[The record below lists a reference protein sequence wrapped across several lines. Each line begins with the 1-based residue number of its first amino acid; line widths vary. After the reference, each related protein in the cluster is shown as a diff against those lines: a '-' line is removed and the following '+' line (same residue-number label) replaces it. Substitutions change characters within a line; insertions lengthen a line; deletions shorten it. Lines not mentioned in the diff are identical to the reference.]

1 VTAPDG
7 LDSLQAALG
16 PQYALR
22 HEIGRG
28 GMATVYLAEDT
39 KHQRPIALKVLH
51 AGLSASLG
59 PDRFRREI
67 TLAARLQHPHILSV
81 HDSGATPDGRLLW
94 FTMPY
99 VEGESLRDRLTRD
112 TQLPIVEALRLT
124 REIAD
129 ALAYAHDHAIVHR
142 DIKPE
147 NILLTRGHA
156 LVADFG
162 IARALTRDAGARES
176 TLTGTGI
183 AIGTPTYM
191 SPEQASGDSTID
203 ARTDV
208 YSLATVLYEMLAGE
222 PPFTGASVQIV
233 VAKKM
238 TSAPASI
245 RHARPGVSEALDAV
259 IHKALSPAAADRYP
273 TADAFSA
280 ALADAERTG
289 TAPAPTGAPGASV
302 PSTTSGKQISGRRF
316 PVAALALILGFLVGA
331 GLLFA
336 WRSRTAGGTG
346 ATAAGPVRLAVLP
359 FENIGDSSDAYFAD
373 GLTDAVRGK
382 LTTVPGL
389 AVIAPASSRQY
400 RGSAKTPQ
408 EIAQELGGVRYL
420 LVGRVRWEKLPG
432 GQSRVRVSPA
442 LIDASTGTDK
452 WEQPFDAPLTDVFEV
467 QGDIAGRVV
476 QAVGV
481 ALNGNTRENLTE
493 RPTENLAAYDAFL
506 RGEAADPGLSNAD
519 PTAIQQAIRQYV
531 QAVTLDSTF
540 APAWARLGQAYALL
554 VFDVGHTVER
564 ADSAHLAAERA
575 RALAPNRA
583 STHLALGM
591 YYYNVLSDNSRALAE
606 FTAGLAAAPSNA
618 EMLTHIGLVQQTLGH
633 WDASLASLKQAAALD
648 PRDVTTARRLATTHQ
663 WLRQFPEAAA
673 TGDRLIA
680 LAPSNPQAIEI
691 RSMIA
696 LSMGDLAG
704 AKRFFADASVDHAQL
719 GAFYA
724 NFWDLYWLLD
734 EPTQR
739 LVLALGPDAFGGK
752 AAWGIIGA
760 QIAYQRGDST
770 LMRRRADS
778 ARATLIETL
787 RATPDDDQSRVI
799 LGLANAYL
807 GHKQDAMREGERA
820 VAEVPVNKDGYS
832 GPYYA
837 LVLARTYIVIG
848 EQEKALD
855 TLEHLLKVPF
865 YLSPGWLK
873 VDPTFDPLRTN
884 PRFQRLIAGT

>member
-7 LDSLQAALG
+7 LDSLQAAIG

-22 HEIGRG
+22 REIGRG

-112 TQLPIVEALRLT
+112 TQLPIDEALRLT

-147 NILLTRGHA
+147 NILLTHGHA

-162 IARALTRDAGARES
+162 IARALTSEAGGRES

-191 SPEQASGDSTID
+191 SPEQASGDITVD

-208 YSLATVLYEMLAGE
+208 YSLATVLYEMLAGD

-238 TSAPASI
+238 TSAPPSI

-259 IHKALSPAAADRYP
+259 IRKALAPAAADRYP
-273 TADAFSA
+273 TAQAFSA
-280 ALADAERTG
+280 ALANAERTG
-289 TAPAPTGAPGASV
+289 TAPAPARRAAV
-302 PSTTSGKQISGRRF
+302 PSTTSGTQISGRRF

-336 WRSRTAGGTG
+336 WRSRAAGGAG
-346 ATAAGPVRLAVLP
+346 ATAAGPIRLAVLP

-493 RPTENLAAYDAFL
+493 RPTDNLAAYDAFL
-506 RGEAADPGLSNAD
+506 RGEAADDLSNGD

-540 APAWARLGQAYALL
+540 APAWARLSQAYAILS
-554 VFDVGHTVER
+554 FNVGHTIAR

-575 RALAPNRA
+575 RALAPNSA
-583 STHLALGM
+583 STHMALGV
-591 YYYNVLSDNSRALAE
+591 YYYDVMSDNTRALAE
-606 FTAGLAAAPSNA
+606 YTAGLAAAPSNA
-618 EMLTHIGLVQQTLGH
+618 EMLTHIALVQQTLGH
-633 WDASLASLKQAAALD
+633 WDASLASVKQAATLD
-648 PRDVTTARRLATTHQ
+648 PRDVVTARRLATTYL
-663 WLRQFPEAAA
+663 WLRQFSEAAA
-673 TGDRLIA
+673 AGDRLIV

-704 AKRFFADASVDHAQL
+704 AKRYFANAPANVDRTQL

-734 EPTQR
+734 APTQR
-739 LVLALGPDAFGGK
+739 SVLALGPDTFGSK
-752 AAWGIIGA
+752 SAWGSVGA
-760 QIAYQRGDST
+760 QIAYQRGDSD

-778 ARATLIETL
+778 ARAAFTETL
-787 RATPDDDQSRVI
+787 RATPDDDQSRAL

-820 VAEVPVNKDGYS
+820 VAEVPISKDGYS

-837 LVLARTYIVIG
+837 FVLARTYIILG
-848 EQEKALD
+848 EQAKALD
-855 TLEHLLKVPF
+855 ILEQLLKVPF

-884 PRFQRLIAGT
+884 PRFQRLVAGA